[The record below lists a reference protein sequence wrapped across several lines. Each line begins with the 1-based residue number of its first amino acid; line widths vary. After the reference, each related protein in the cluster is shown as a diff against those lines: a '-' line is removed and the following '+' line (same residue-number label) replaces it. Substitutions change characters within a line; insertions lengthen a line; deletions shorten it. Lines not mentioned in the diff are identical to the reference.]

1 MGLFDGLMGNAS
13 EVNIAEVQN
22 ELGQILAKNE
32 RLEKAYKLI
41 RDMFIF
47 TDKRLILIDKQGLTG
62 KKVEFHS
69 HPV

>member
-32 RLEKAYKLI
+32 R
-41 RDMFIF
+41 
-47 TDKRLILIDKQGLTG
+47 
-62 KKVEFHS
+62 
-69 HPV
+69 